1 MTALRIDP
9 RDGEGGV
16 GTGGVTLSTG
26 NSNKDDGGPG
36 ALDLVSLL
44 LPIIAASQSAVHR
57 EPGAR
62 RQKAGNKKMRV
73 WRVGPV
79 VVQEPSGR
87 VGPGF

>member
-36 ALDLVSLL
+36 ALDLTAYCFLL
-44 LPIIAASQSAVHR
+44 LRPVCLRFTVNPEHGGR
-57 EPGAR
+57 EEGM
-62 RQKAGNKKMRV
+62 KKMRV
-73 WRVGPV
+73 MTDEV
-79 VVQEPSGR
+79 
-87 VGPGF
+87 

>member
-73 WRVGPV
+73 MTDEVRAHACGVWDP
-79 VVQEPSGR
+79 
-87 VGPGF
+87 

>member
-44 LPIIAASQSAVHR
+44 LLIIAASLSAVHG

-62 RQKAGNKKMRV
+62 RKRGGDEKDARDD
-73 WRVGPV
+73 
-79 VVQEPSGR
+79 
-87 VGPGF
+87 